1 MAGGT
6 VKYRHLSRNS
16 SARQALLR
24 GLVTQLVHHEH
35 LQTTYAKAK
44 EAQRV
49 AEKLITLSKKD
60 NSTSRKSVEAMLYE
74 PHSHMSKVFGE
85 LRNRYL
91 TREGGYTRV
100 VRTEP
105 IKKKDDQAEAA
116 ILEFVDGPKDS
127 RFMMTAKTVARDRL
141 LRRAPTSVTAINV
154 KKVTQFRGTQ
164 PFEDM
169 VQRFLQRHNEGKTS
183 LVDKILHQTQ
193 SANRSV
199 SPRPPAFKIP
209 DTQEYVSRATLRAQ
223 KPVTPLDGEGTNLEA
238 EGAQVAAEEK
248 RRTAAWAEQIVP
260 KSFRKGK
267 GSMA

>member
-1 MAGGT
+1 
-6 VKYRHLSRNS
+6 
-16 SARQALLR
+16 
-24 GLVTQLVHHEH
+24 
-35 LQTTYAKAK
+35 
-44 EAQRV
+44 
-49 AEKLITLSKKD
+49 
-60 NSTSRKSVEAMLYE
+60 
-74 PHSHMSKVFGE
+74 
-85 LRNRYL
+85 
-91 TREGGYTRV
+91 

-141 LRRAPTSVTAINV
+141 LRRSPTSVTAINV
-154 KKVTQFRGTQ
+154 KKVTQFRGVQ

-169 VQRFLQRHNEGKTS
+169 VQRFLKRHNEGKTS

-193 SANRSV
+193 TAKRSMT
-199 SPRPPAFKIP
+199 PRAPAFKIP

-223 KPVTPLDGEGTNLEA
+223 QPVTPIDSEGAGYEA

-248 RRTAAWAEQIVP
+248 QRTAAWAEQIVP
-260 KSFRKGK
+260 KAFRKGK